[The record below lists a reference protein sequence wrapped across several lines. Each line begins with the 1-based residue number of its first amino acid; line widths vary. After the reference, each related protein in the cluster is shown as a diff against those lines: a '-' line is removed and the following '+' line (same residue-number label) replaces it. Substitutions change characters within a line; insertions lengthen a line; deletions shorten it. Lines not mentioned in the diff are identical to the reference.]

1 MFVGS
6 KSHHEITPES
16 LPWSAHKIWSKKVQ
30 AGLTSNKDYV
40 ETLKKAD
47 GIDFSILNVASNN
60 TVFLVDVSKLKN
72 TIITTRV
79 N

>member
-1 MFVGS
+1 M
-6 KSHHEITPES
+6 
-16 LPWSAHKIWSKKVQ
+16 Q

-40 ETLKKAD
+40 ETLEKAD